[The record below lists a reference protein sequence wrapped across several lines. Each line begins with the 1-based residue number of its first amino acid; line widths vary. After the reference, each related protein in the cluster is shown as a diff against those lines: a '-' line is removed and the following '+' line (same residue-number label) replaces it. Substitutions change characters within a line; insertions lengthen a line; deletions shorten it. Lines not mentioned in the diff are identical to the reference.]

1 MISKELLSKV
11 LEENISE
18 VYKMGS
24 NPNFKQNTL
33 LFKLYGSGE
42 LCHINIYELA
52 HKCKEWA
59 KSKGFFILSGYD
71 NTETPEAII
80 NHIYSESG
88 CCCDGAF
95 EADTEP
101 DAIFKACQWML
112 DNKRRE

>member
-1 MISKELLSKV
+1 MISKALLSEV
-11 LEENISE
+11 LKERIIE
-18 VYKMGS
+18 VYKIGS
-24 NPNFKQNTL
+24 NSNFKQNTL

-88 CCCDGAF
+88 CYCDESF
-95 EADTEP
+95 EAETEHQ
-101 DAIFKACQWML
+101 AIFKACQWIL
-112 DNKRRE
+112 DKDSK